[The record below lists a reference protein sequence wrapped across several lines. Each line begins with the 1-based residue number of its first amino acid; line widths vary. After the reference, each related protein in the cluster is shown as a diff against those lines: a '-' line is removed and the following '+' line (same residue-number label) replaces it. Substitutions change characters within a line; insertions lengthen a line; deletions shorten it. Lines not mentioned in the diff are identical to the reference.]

1 MGVVQTAYEDIHGM
15 LALGQIAGTSTS
27 EVDSRV
33 AHEAIPFGRA
43 VSRHSGN
50 SVSLGAVRVD
60 VGELFTGLAADAT
73 TINIGTHI
81 TDPLGRRS
89 IRSGGF
95 YLIEDEIIYII
106 SRHGDDITMARG
118 QLETTAVFHS
128 ELTAIT
134 PIQVNVHFAGVAAL
148 DERVRATHSA
158 VENGQYSAGE
168 IVAVIYRGDVVVE
181 ASEDVSPGDHVVT
194 DADGR
199 LSAEFPGENYIL
211 IPGAQWM
218 TERGNNNLAVVRLPG
233 PITGEAGILP

>member
-1 MGVVQTAYEDIHGM
+1 MAVVQTEYENIHGV
-15 LALGQIAGTSTS
+15 LTLGQIADTSTS
-27 EVDSRV
+27 DVDSRI
-33 AHEAIPFGRA
+33 AHEDITFGRA

-128 ELTAIT
+128 ELTVIT
-134 PIQVNVHFAGVAAL
+134 PIQVNVHFAGVAVL
-148 DERVRATHSA
+148 DERVRATPTAIANGYYSEG
-158 VENGQYSAGE
+158 EN
-168 IVAVIYRGDVVVE
+168 VAVLYRGDVVVE
-181 ASEDVSPGDHVVT
+181 PSESVSPGDHVVT
-194 DADGR
+194 DTDGQ
-199 LSAEFPGENYIL
+199 LSAEFPGADYIL

-218 TERGNNNLAVVRLPG
+218 TERDDNNLAVVRLPG